1 VKDQYGCEG
10 VSAPISITLK
20 TPVKPVVSYEG
31 KLEFCQGKS
40 LTLEAPNGTNY
51 KWSNGSTSTS
61 VDVTKAGIY
70 FVEVTDEDGCKNTSD
85 NVDVKMNV
93 LPIVRIM
100 PGIVGM
106 CANTSFEA
114 YPIITNTSPPNFK
127 YLWSTGA
134 TTERILISKS
144 GDYFISVTDG
154 NGCVGKSDVVNI
166 RVSPLPINEVSISG
180 KTTFC
185 DGNDVTLTG
194 IKSSSYTYQWYNR
207 NVALPNEKSNIL
219 KVNKSGTYIL
229 KLNQYGCEVL
239 SDSVVVDVKPKPT
252 LNFMLPDSVNTAQ
265 KNIPLKATPSGGVF
279 KGDGIIG
286 TNLFLD
292 KLPEGLYMA
301 SYSYTDS
308 YGCSSTKYSSTTIY
322 KQKNQSPNSSY
333 TSISSCGSYVW
344 NGKTYSQSGEYTDT
358 LKTSKGTDS
367 IATLDLTINPPSK
380 DLSVVNGV
388 LTANQGN
395 ALYQW
400 LNCGMN
406 NVPILNEKSQT
417 FKPTSK
423 GEYAVII
430 NLNGCIDTTACAK
443 FELAEIDVLNK
454 VSFVTFPNPSTGT
467 FTISGAPMGQY
478 AILNELGVTVYH
490 FVVKSD
496 VDQSIQVEGLA
507 KGVYFLR
514 GTKDNFVQ
522 EKIVVM

>member
-1 VKDQYGCEG
+1 M
-10 VSAPISITLK
+10 
-20 TPVKPVVSYEG
+20 
-31 KLEFCQGKS
+31 
-40 LTLEAPNGTNY
+40 
-51 KWSNGSTSTS
+51 TS
-61 VDVTKAGIY
+61 
-70 FVEVTDEDGCKNTSD
+70 
-85 NVDVKMNV
+85 
-93 LPIVRIM
+93 
-100 PGIVGM
+100 
-106 CANTSFEA
+106 
-114 YPIITNTSPPNFK
+114 
-127 YLWSTGA
+127 
-134 TTERILISKS
+134 
-144 GDYFISVTDG
+144 
-154 NGCVGKSDVVNI
+154 
-166 RVSPLPINEVSISG
+166 
-180 KTTFC
+180 
-185 DGNDVTLTG
+185 
-194 IKSSSYTYQWYNR
+194 IKSSSYTYQWHNR
-207 NVALPNEKSNIL
+207 NVALPNEKSNVL

-239 SDSVVVDVKPKPT
+239 SD
-252 LNFMLPDSVNTAQ
+252 
-265 KNIPLKATPSGGVF
+265 F
-279 KGDGIIG
+279 KGNRIIG
-286 TNLFLD
+286 TNLFLG
-292 KLPEGLYMA
+292 KLPQGLYIA
-301 SYSYTDS
+301 SYSYTYS

-322 KQKNQSPNSSY
+322 TQKNQSPNSSY
-333 TSISSCGSYVW
+333 TNTSSCGSYVW

-367 IATLDLTINPPSK
+367 VATLDLTINPLPSK
-380 DLSVVNGV
+380 DLTVVNGV

-406 NVPILNEKSQT
+406 NVPIVNEKSQT

-478 AILNELGVTVYH
+478 AIVNELGVTVYH

-496 VDQSIQVEGLA
+496 VDQSIQIEGLA

-514 GTKDNFVQ
+514 GTNDNFVQ